1 MNLTDAFPSKY
12 LKTEDLRGQDV
23 VVVIEAIEQLT
34 LPNGQGRKLVATFRG
49 KSKAWIVNKTNA
61 NTIAKL
67 LGSSDTDDWA
77 GKEITLYPT
86 ETEFQGEMVDCIRVR
101 RKKASAASEW
111 QKPGTVI
118 TTQPPQFESEPADD
132 GLGDIP
138 F

>member
-12 LKTEDLRGQDV
+12 LKTEDLKGQDAT
-23 VVVIEAIEQLT
+23 VVIEAIEQVT
-34 LPNGQGRKLVATFRG
+34 LPNGQGRKLMATFRG

-67 LGSSDTDDWA
+67 LGSTDTDDWA
-77 GKEITLYPT
+77 GQEITIYPT

-101 RKKASAASEW
+101 RRKAPAASEW
-111 QKPGTVI
+111 QKPAS
-118 TTQPPQFESEPADD
+118 PPIRETESVED
-132 GLGDIP
+132 LGEEIP